1 MKNHDIIYFIVVSPE
16 VDKFQ
21 CVKLIT
27 AQKQTHRWMNNYA
40 ILF

>member
-27 AQKQTHRWMNNYA
+27 AQKQTHT
-40 ILF
+40 FG